1 MMDQMESKIPF
12 YMTYPMQNLYLME
25 MEYEKDM
32 DRMKQLYPKEVQLF
46 LPVIEKHCDELEFE
60 GSRIYDE
67 DPDVYMMN
75 QEMERVYEKCRAA
88 FPEYFKEREANAQR
102 NITRN
107 DFSLVPPEGF
117 ILPKSSDV
125 SIQSRRGCD
134 NDWLCGTLGIM
145 FQNEVYRRRCRHRR
159 CHRGW

>member
-67 DPDVYMMN
+67 NPDVYMMN

-88 FPEYFKEREANAQR
+88 FPEYFEERESDTPR
-102 NITRN
+102 NVSRN

-117 ILPKSSDV
+117 LLPRASEV
-125 SIQSRRGCD
+125 TIQSRRSCG

-159 CHRGW
+159 CHRWW

>member
-75 QEMERVYEKCRAA
+75 QEMK
-88 FPEYFKEREANAQR
+88 K
-102 NITRN
+102 
-107 DFSLVPPEGF
+107 
-117 ILPKSSDV
+117 
-125 SIQSRRGCD
+125 
-134 NDWLCGTLGIM
+134 
-145 FQNEVYRRRCRHRR
+145 
-159 CHRGW
+159 